1 MWRNIIILC
10 GLLLLIGGMYSAYGG
25 LKHSAPKQ
33 MTVVE
38 FAADERAPGA
48 VQLTD
53 ARLNLLKAVALTEGA
68 TGKIK
73 KLYLPIESI
82 GYIQEDKVSLLLDTD
97 DEKILRIASELYRM
111 SKEEQMKHA
120 VHHRDTLLREM
131 ELSGM
136 MLDKASMRAGRLHE
150 IEAVV
155 PNLAE
160 NFFVLRHHA
169 RVNLFPSL
177 IISVLGLFIL
187 VFGLFREKKAA
198 TSPEIEIAPAA

>member
-1 MWRNIIILC
+1 MLRSIIMLC
-10 GLLLLIGGMYSAYGG
+10 GMLLLVGGMYSAYGG
-25 LKHSAPKQ
+25 LQHSVPER
-33 MTVVE
+33 MTVVK
-38 FAADERAPGA
+38 FATDERTPGA

-53 ARLNLLKAVALTEGA
+53 ARLNLLKAVAVTEGT

-82 GYIQEDKVSLLLDTD
+82 GYIQEGKVSLLLDTD
-97 DEKILRIASELYRM
+97 DEKLLRIASELYQM
-111 SKEEQMKHA
+111 DKGEQMKHA

-131 ELSGM
+131 ELSGI
-136 MLDKASMRAGRLHE
+136 MLDKASMRASRLHE

-169 RVNLFPSL
+169 GVNLFPSL
-177 IISVLGLFIL
+177 ILSVLGLFIL
-187 VFGLFREKKAA
+187 IFGLFREKKAA
-198 TSPEIEIAPAA
+198 TAPENTETIPS